1 VSNKLNLSK
10 TTRKMKTTRKS
21 VSKKSSKSKNFN
33 EKDLKDLQVLEEI
46 KSGKVNAYEFIY
58 ERYYKFIQYH
68 CFMSI
73 KDQQIAHDLATEILT
88 KVYLNID
95 KYKTQY
101 TFNSWVWSI
110 VRNHLVDHVRKS
122 KLEPVNHNLNSLI
135 QSFESNDSENY
146 KTLTVH
152 YSDLSSDDQNPEEI
166 VQDKNIDNAR
176 KEFVKNL
183 LGNIS
188 EKERMILVH
197 YYFDDMSYEEIAEK
211 LDIGLSSMKVT
222 LMRAKE
228 KLKNRIGSKNN
239 IAHLFT
245 VA

>member
-1 VSNKLNLSK
+1 
-10 TTRKMKTTRKS
+10 MKTTRKS
-21 VSKKSSKSKNFN
+21 VSKKSSKSKKFN

-73 KDQQIAHDLATEILT
+73 KDQQIAHDLANEILT

-135 QSFESNDSENY
+135 QSFESNDSDNY

>member
-33 EKDLKDLQVLEEI
+33 EKDIKDLQVLEEI

-73 KDQQIAHDLATEILT
+73 KDQQIAHDLANEILT

-135 QSFESNDSENY
+135 QSFESNDSDNY

-228 KLKNRIGSKNN
+228 KLKNRIGSKKN

>member
-33 EKDLKDLQVLEEI
+33 EKDIKDLQVLEEI

-73 KDQQIAHDLATEILT
+73 KDQQIAHDLANEILT

-122 KLEPVNHNLNSLI
+122 KLEPVNHNYNYSILP
-135 QSFESNDSENY
+135 QESNNEDNIAVGIVFGSNLDSGY
-146 KTLTVH
+146 
-152 YSDLSSDDQNPEEI
+152 QNPEEI
-166 VQDKNIDNAR
+166 IQDKNIDSVR

-183 LGNIS
+183 LGNIG

>member
-1 VSNKLNLSK
+1 
-10 TTRKMKTTRKS
+10 MKTTRKS
-21 VSKKSSKSKNFN
+21 VSKKSSKSKKFN

-73 KDQQIAHDLATEILT
+73 KDQQIAHDLANEILT

-135 QSFESNDSENY
+135 QSFESNDSDNY

-183 LGNIS
+183 LGNVN
-188 EKERMILVH
+188 EKERMILIH

-211 LDIGLSSMKVT
+211 LDMGLSTMKVT

>member
-1 VSNKLNLSK
+1 
-10 TTRKMKTTRKS
+10 MKTTRKS

-73 KDQQIAHDLATEILT
+73 KDQQIAHDLANEILT

>member
-1 VSNKLNLSK
+1 
-10 TTRKMKTTRKS
+10 MKTTRKS
-21 VSKKSSKSKNFN
+21 VSKKSSKSKKFN

-73 KDQQIAHDLATEILT
+73 KDQQIAHDLANEILT

-222 LMRAKE
+222 LMRAKK

>member
-1 VSNKLNLSK
+1 VSIKLNLSK

-73 KDQQIAHDLATEILT
+73 KDQQIAHDLANEILT

>member
-1 VSNKLNLSK
+1 
-10 TTRKMKTTRKS
+10 MKTTRKS
-21 VSKKSSKSKNFN
+21 VSKKSSKTKNFS
-33 EKDLKDLQVLEEI
+33 EKDLKDLAVLEQI

-68 CFMSI
+68 CFNSI
-73 KDQQIAHDLATEILT
+73 KDQQIAHDLANEILT

-135 QSFESNDSENY
+135 QSFESNDSDNY

-166 VQDKNIDNAR
+166 IQDKNMDKAR

-183 LGNIS
+183 LGNVN
-188 EKERMILVH
+188 EKERMILIH

-211 LDIGLSSMKVT
+211 LDMGLSTMKVT

>member
-1 VSNKLNLSK
+1 
-10 TTRKMKTTRKS
+10 MKTTRKS

>member
-1 VSNKLNLSK
+1 
-10 TTRKMKTTRKS
+10 
-21 VSKKSSKSKNFN
+21 
-33 EKDLKDLQVLEEI
+33 
-46 KSGKVNAYEFIY
+46 
-58 ERYYKFIQYH
+58 
-68 CFMSI
+68 MSI
-73 KDQQIAHDLATEILT
+73 KDQQIAHDLANEILT

-95 KYKTQY
+95 KYKTQC

-135 QSFESNDSENY
+135 QSFESNDSDNY

-166 VQDKNIDNAR
+166 IQDKNMDKAR

-183 LGNIS
+183 LGNVN
-188 EKERMILVH
+188 EKERMILIH

-211 LDIGLSSMKVT
+211 LDMGLSTMKVT

>member
-1 VSNKLNLSK
+1 
-10 TTRKMKTTRKS
+10 MKTTRKS
-21 VSKKSSKSKNFN
+21 VSKKSSKSKKFN
-33 EKDLKDLQVLEEI
+33 EKDIKDLQVLEEI

-135 QSFESNDSENY
+135 QSFESNDSDNY

>member
-1 VSNKLNLSK
+1 
-10 TTRKMKTTRKS
+10 MKTTRKS

-33 EKDLKDLQVLEEI
+33 EKDIKDLQVLEEI

-73 KDQQIAHDLATEILT
+73 KDQQIAHDLANEILT

-135 QSFESNDSENY
+135 QSFESNDSDNY

-228 KLKNRIGSKNN
+228 KLKNRIGSKKN